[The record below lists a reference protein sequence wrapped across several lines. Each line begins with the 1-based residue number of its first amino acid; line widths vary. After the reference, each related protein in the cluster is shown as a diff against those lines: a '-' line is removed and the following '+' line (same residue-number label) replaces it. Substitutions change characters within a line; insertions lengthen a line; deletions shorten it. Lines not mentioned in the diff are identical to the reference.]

1 MEFRKLNILDMLES
15 FYLDPSLCEC
25 LGLAMDASQV
35 FGVNEFVVVAD
46 VEITKIQVVAKD
58 KAIRLVLGVTTW
70 KRMVL
75 QKQKGVLINVITQQG
90 NQVYGFFYFC
100 VHLIF
105 YLFLGVALF
114 F

>member
-1 MEFRKLNILDMLES
+1 
-15 FYLDPSLCEC
+15 
-25 LGLAMDASQV
+25 MDASQV

-90 NQVYGFFYFC
+90 NQVHGFFYFC